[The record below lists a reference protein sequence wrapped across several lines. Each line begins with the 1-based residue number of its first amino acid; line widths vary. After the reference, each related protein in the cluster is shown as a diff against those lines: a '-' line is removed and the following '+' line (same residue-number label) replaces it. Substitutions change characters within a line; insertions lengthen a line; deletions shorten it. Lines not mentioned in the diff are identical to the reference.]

1 MQNCPAELHVYK
13 MTGREGREGV
23 GGRERGSGGKGEREE
38 ETKGVKEGKRDN
50 ANLLALFFTNQF

>member
-23 GGRERGSGGKGEREE
+23 GGKGEGEGREGRGGVGGRERGRGGGGRDKKSEGGK
-38 ETKGVKEGKRDN
+38 KR
-50 ANLLALFFTNQF
+50 